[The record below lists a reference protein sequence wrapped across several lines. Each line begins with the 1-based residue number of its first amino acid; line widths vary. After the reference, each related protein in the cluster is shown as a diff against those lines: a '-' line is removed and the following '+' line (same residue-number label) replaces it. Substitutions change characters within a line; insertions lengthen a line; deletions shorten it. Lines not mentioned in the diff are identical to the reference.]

1 LIQFDEGVFNFCSV
15 RRIVTGK
22 ASPSPEMAS
31 GIVMTFSKEL
41 TKAPYELRFN
51 GDEKQIARPRN
62 IANESESAEHNL
74 RDLV

>member
-1 LIQFDEGVFNFCSV
+1 MNKKFS
-15 RRIVTGK
+15 
-22 ASPSPEMAS
+22 EMAS

-74 RDLV
+74 RDLR